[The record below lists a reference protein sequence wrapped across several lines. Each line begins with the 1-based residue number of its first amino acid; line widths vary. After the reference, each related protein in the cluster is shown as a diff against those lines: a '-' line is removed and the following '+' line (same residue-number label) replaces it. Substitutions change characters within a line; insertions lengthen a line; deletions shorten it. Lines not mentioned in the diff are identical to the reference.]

1 MNRQIKFRG
10 FTTHFDK
17 GWVYGLL
24 SVKNTIDEMTNFG
37 WVSETIVEESSI
49 GQFTGFRDRNDVD
62 IYEGDVV
69 EEYLFSFPTFS
80 VVEWNDE
87 NGCFGKR
94 RIRIVDETEE
104 VKHNGIFTCI
114 HRWNCKDLNIIDN
127 VFENNYKDKINVHD
141 KFYNNT
147 LCKK

>member
-62 IYEGDVV
+62 IYEGDILL
-69 EEYLFSFPTFS
+69 EE
-80 VVEWNDE
+80 
-87 NGCFGKR
+87 R
-94 RIRIVDETEE
+94 
-104 VKHNGIFTCI
+104 
-114 HRWNCKDLNIIDN
+114 
-127 VFENNYKDKINVHD
+127 KDKNGLVVYRKTHYVVFNKFDCAFELSDDREVIANPKVITERVIQNCAVIGNVYEHL
-141 KFYNNT
+141 Y
-147 LCKK
+147 

>member
-69 EEYLFSFPTFS
+69 EEYLFGFPIFS
-80 VVEWNDE
+80 VIEWNDE

-94 RIRIVDETEE
+94 QIRIVDDTEE
-104 VKHNGIFTCI
+104 EKRNGMFTDI
-114 HRWNCKDLNIIDN
+114 HKWNCKNSMVIGNI
-127 VFENNYKDKINVHD
+127 FENNYKEKI
-141 KFYNNT
+141 KCSQQS
-147 LCKK
+147 L